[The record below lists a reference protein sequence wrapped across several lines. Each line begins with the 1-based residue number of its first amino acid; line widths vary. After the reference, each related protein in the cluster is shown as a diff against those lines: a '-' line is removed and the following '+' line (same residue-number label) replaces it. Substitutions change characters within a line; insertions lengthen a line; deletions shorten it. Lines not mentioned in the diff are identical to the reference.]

1 MKEETKIAAG
11 WPKSIVKF
19 ITQIVAR
26 DGSGRLE
33 EPRLAGRNPLPTA
46 DVVIEVGD
54 RVVLVRRKHPPP
66 GWAIPGGFVEVGETV
81 DTAAVRE
88 ALEETG
94 LRVTLTALLGV
105 YSDPARDPR
114 HHTISTVY
122 VGRAEGAPEGG
133 DDAAEARLF
142 GEGDLP
148 SPLAFDH
155 AKILADYFRF
165 KKTGRRPPFTKGP

>member
-1 MKEETKIAAG
+1 MTEIHSKIYNTNRRPGWVREAG
-11 WPKSIVKF
+11 GNP
-19 ITQIVAR
+19 
-26 DGSGRLE
+26 
-33 EPRLAGRNPLPTA
+33 LADRNPLPTA

-54 RVVLVRRKHPPP
+54 RVVLVRRKNPPP

-81 DTAAVRE
+81 EAAAVRE
-88 ALEETG
+88 AFEETG

-122 VGRAEGAPEGG
+122 VGRAEGAPLGG

-142 GEGDLP
+142 GEDDLP
-148 SPLAFDH
+148 SPFAFDH
-155 AKILADYFRF
+155 AKVIADYFHY
-165 KKTGRRPPFTKGP
+165 KKTGRRPL

>member
-1 MKEETKIAAG
+1 MMNEETKMAAG
-11 WPKSIVKF
+11 VVKLIYNLYHEF
-19 ITQIVAR
+19 AAPGLPAR
-26 DGSGRLE
+26 PEG
-33 EPRLAGRNPLPTA
+33 PMPPRNPLPTA
-46 DVVIEVGD
+46 DVIVEVGE
-54 RVVLVRRKHPPP
+54 RIVLVRRKNPPE

-81 DTAAVRE
+81 ETAAVRE

-94 LRVTLTALLGV
+94 LRVALTALLGV

-114 HHTISTVY
+114 FHTVSTVY

-148 SPLAFDH
+148 SPIAFDH
-155 AKILADYFRF
+155 AKILADYFHY
-165 KKTGRRPPFTKGP
+165 KKTGRRPL

>member
-1 MKEETKIAAG
+1 MMKEDAKIAAG

-33 EPRLAGRNPLPTA
+33 ESPLAGRNPLPTA
-46 DVVIEVGD
+46 DVLIEVGD
-54 RVVLVRRKHPPP
+54 RVVLVRRKHPPR
-66 GWAIPGGFVEVGETV
+66 GWAIPGGFVETGETV
-81 DTAAVRE
+81 ETAAVRE

-122 VGRAEGAPEGG
+122 VGSASGSPAGG

-142 GEGDLP
+142 GENDLP

-165 KKTGRRPPFTKGP
+165 KRTGKRPI

>member
-1 MKEETKIAAG
+1 MKDETKIAAG
-11 WPKSIVKF
+11 CPKSIVKF

-33 EPRLAGRNPLPTA
+33 ESPLEGRNPLPTA

-54 RVVLVRRKHPPP
+54 RVVLVRRKYPPP

-81 DTAAVRE
+81 ESTAVRE

-122 VGRAEGAPEGG
+122 VGRAEGAPEGD

-155 AKILADYFRF
+155 AKILADYFRY
-165 KKTGRRPPFTKGP
+165 KKTGRRPL

>member
-1 MKEETKIAAG
+1 
-11 WPKSIVKF
+11 
-19 ITQIVAR
+19 
-26 DGSGRLE
+26 
-33 EPRLAGRNPLPTA
+33 
-46 DVVIEVGD
+46 VGD
-54 RVVLVRRKHPPP
+54 RVVLVRRKYPPP
-66 GWAIPGGFVEVGETV
+66 GWAIPGGFVEAGETV
-81 DTAAVRE
+81 ETAAVRE

-114 HHTISTVY
+114 HHTISIVY
-122 VGRAEGAPEGG
+122 IGRAEGAPQGG

-155 AKILADYFRF
+155 AKILSDYFRY
-165 KKTGRRPPFTKGP
+165 KKSGEKPL